1 MKGSLAVARPRGL
14 TLQGH
19 LVVMIAAIVLLQ
31 FILTWAVI
39 SDAVSGIVREQ
50 IGERAL
56 QTALAVAEMPEMRTR
71 LAARDQSGVIQEL
84 AEELRRK
91 TGAEYIV
98 VGDRDGIRYSHPVPE
113 RIGKT
118 FVGGDTG
125 PVIEEGQAYVSEAT
139 GTLGPAIRG
148 MAPIRDGFRNVVG
161 FVSVGYLKEDVQ
173 GLLQRYMQQPLLYLS
188 LLMGLGVFWAVYV
201 SRHFKKRTLGLE
213 PEEITQLFLQREAVL
228 DAIRA
233 GVVSTDGAGIV
244 RVANSAALA
253 AAGAGSAGE
262 IVGAPASG
270 AFPDLGLDE
279 VLATGQP
286 MEYEERTIGG
296 RDMIVNAAAIRS
308 AGRLLGA
315 VATFRPKDEVQ
326 RIAQELARVREYG
339 EFLRAQSHEHS
350 NKLHTI
356 AGLLE
361 IGAYQEA
368 QDFVCDETSGYQAMV
383 DFLHRAVP
391 HPVLA
396 GIILGKY
403 ARGRELKVELEIAP
417 ESQMADLPERID
429 QEQLVTV
436 LGNLLENAFEA
447 MLAQPED
454 ERRVLL
460 SFTDLG
466 DELLFEIEDQ
476 GPGIAPERTEA
487 IFEKGVSSKSGERRG
502 LGLYLVRRAVDKLG
516 GYVTVGSGE
525 TGGALFT
532 VAIPKALPTKAGE
545 AVTG

>member
-1 MKGSLAVARPRGL
+1 MRGSLAVARPRGL

-31 FILTWAVI
+31 FALTWAVI

-56 QTALAVAEMPEMRTR
+56 QTALAVAEMPEIRAR
-71 LAARDQSGVIQEL
+71 LARKDQSGAIQEL
-84 AEELRRK
+84 AEELRKK

-98 VGDRDGIRYSHPVPE
+98 VGDSDGIRYSHPVPE
-113 RIGKT
+113 RIGKS

-125 PVIEEGQAYVSEAT
+125 AVLKEGRAYVSEAT

-148 MAPIRDGFRNVVG
+148 MAPIRFGFRNVIG

-173 GLLQRYMQQPLLYLS
+173 GLLQRYLQRPLLYLS
-188 LLMGLGVFWAVYV
+188 VLMGLGVFWAIYV
-201 SRHFKKRTLGLE
+201 ARHFKKRTLGLE
-213 PEEITQLFLQREAVL
+213 PEEITQLFLQREAIL
-228 DAIRA
+228 EAIRA
-233 GVVSTDGAGIV
+233 GVVSTDDAGIV
-244 RVANSAALA
+244 RVANRAALT
-253 AAGAGSAGE
+253 AAGAEKPGE
-262 IVGAPASG
+262 IVGTPAKG

-286 MEYEERTIGG
+286 LEYEERTIGG
-296 RDMIVNAAAIRS
+296 RDMVVNATAIRTKD
-308 AGRLLGA
+308 RLLGA
-315 VATFRPKDEVQ
+315 VATFRPKDEMQ

-391 HPVLA
+391 HPVVA

-403 ARGRELKVELEIAP
+403 ARARELKVTLEIAP
-417 ESQMADLPERID
+417 DSQMIDLPERID

-447 MLAQPED
+447 MLDMPEGQR
-454 ERRVLL
+454 EVLL

-466 DELLFEIEDQ
+466 DEVLFEVEDH
-476 GPGIAPERTEA
+476 GPGIAPERSEA
-487 IFEKGVSSKSGERRG
+487 IFERGVSSKGGDRRG
-502 LGLYLVRRAVDKLG
+502 LGLYLVRRAVEKLG

-525 TGGALFT
+525 AGGALFT
-532 VAIPKALPTKAGE
+532 VALPKELPVEPAKE
-545 AVTG
+545 AAE